1 MTLDPEAEGPPV
13 EPAEPVEPV
22 ELVAEPLSAEAFAPF
37 GEVIEAEGRA
47 GAGRPGAGPPQPD
60 GRDGAGAGSTG
71 AYPINDGTAHRRDHV
86 ARVDVALKGGGLRVS
101 VARAAPRRLPLLV
114 ERLERHPLGSQA
126 FVPMTGS
133 RFLVVVAPAPPQD
146 AGEGALRAA
155 GVRAFVTGRGQ
166 GINYRRGVWHHPL
179 SALDHETDFLVL
191 DRDGLGENL
200 EEIVLDRPVRVLVP

>member
-1 MTLDPEAEGPPV
+1 MTRRPEAERPPTD
-13 EPAEPVEPV
+13 PADAL
-22 ELVAEPLSAEAFAPF
+22 ELVAEPLAAEAFAPF
-37 GEVIEAEGRA
+37 GEVIEAQAAEP
-47 GAGRPGAGPPQPD
+47 AGRPTEGRLRHD
-60 GRDGAGAGSTG
+60 GSDDDGAGCGSTG
-71 AYPINDGTAHRRDHV
+71 AYPINDGTARRRDHV
-86 ARVDVALKGGGLRVS
+86 ARVDVAEKGGGLRVS

-133 RFLVVVAPAPPQD
+133 RFLVVVAPAARQG

-155 GVRAFVTGRGQ
+155 GVRAFVAGRGQ

-191 DRDGLGENL
+191 DRDGPEENF
-200 EEIVLDRPVRVLVP
+200 EEIVLDRPVRVLVS